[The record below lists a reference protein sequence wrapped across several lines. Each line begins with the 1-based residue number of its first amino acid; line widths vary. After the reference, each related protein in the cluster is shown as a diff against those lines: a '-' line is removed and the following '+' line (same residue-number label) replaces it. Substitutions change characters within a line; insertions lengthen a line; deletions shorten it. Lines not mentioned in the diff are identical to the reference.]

1 MLCAHIPFHEHFADG
16 TLQNQVH
23 VLEFSIIPEQFSPFE
38 LRN

>member
-16 TLQNQVH
+16 TLQNQV
-23 VLEFSIIPEQFSPFE
+23 LEFSIIPEQFSPFE